1 MFEAQLTDGK
11 TFKSIIEAIKDLV
24 QDCNLD
30 VSEEEMAIQ
39 SMDSAHVSL
48 VAIRLSSAGFETYRC
63 DRPNSLGINTGN
75 MAKILKMLGKDDSIT
90 FKAEDDKPDTLTMLF
105 EGGKNTIADFGK
117 SHNTEKVISVQRY
130 KRFIDCLE
138 FKGPLNHIQ
147 NSRKMSNA
155 FVPLLIFVL
164 TSFYA
169 MIQI

>member
-105 EGGKNTIADFGK
+105 EGGKSTIADFGK
-117 SHNTEKVISVQRY
+117 
-130 KRFIDCLE
+130 
-138 FKGPLNHIQ
+138 
-147 NSRKMSNA
+147 
-155 FVPLLIFVL
+155 LIL
-164 TSFYA
+164 R
-169 MIQI
+169 